1 MTIKYNH
8 MVDWDDKFVFV
19 VIPDR
24 WETERQSSGEST
36 LLRIPRELV
45 GELAAALNQS
55 ELDKEVT
62 ETENKTR

>member
-24 WETERQSSGEST
+24 WETERQSSGEPP
-36 LLRIPRELV
+36 LLKIPRGEI

>member
-1 MTIKYNH
+1 MK
-8 MVDWDDKFVFV
+8 VFWDDKHVFV
-19 VIPDR
+19 VIPADDLPDE

-62 ETENKTR
+62 ETETKTR

>member
-24 WETERQSSGEST
+24 WETERQSSGEPT